1 MKINLLKRLSTPAF
15 FVGGQRAGIFLALII
30 LANVFTIYFVTQERY
45 VYYWDWAG
53 YWLKYID
60 LSTSLTQQP
69 GNTLDAMID
78 SVRNDDYNPLPV
90 LPLVPFAWLFGTSRL
105 SYILAITNIALLPS
119 VFIIVLLAQRILSQQ
134 FSKPSFSSLILAG
147 TSVLMLHPLWV
158 PVLRGMPD
166 VLGILVIGSILLLHF
181 AKPLAEQKLSH
192 LVTTGLLLCLLVL
205 LRRWYAFWVV
215 SFFPALAVAQ
225 CLDIYQQHGV
235 IWRQYLITIRNAVI
249 IGLTFSIALF
259 TIATPLILRI
269 LHTDYADI
277 YSAYKSSN
285 SLLESAE
292 KLIPYFGWSVIICG
306 LSGLVWLA
314 VRKDTRVVGSFLII
328 QLFIVFGLFLRTQ
341 DFGMQHYYLLIPCLS
356 LGIAVMITGLWT
368 QISNGLWRLV
378 SVGFVFAMLITNFT
392 TAFIP
397 KASNVSNILGSFVP
411 QARFYPLIRHD
422 LDELGHLLTHLD
434 KLEAKQQGDIYVLAS
449 SFTLNSQILDV
460 SCRFGTQQWNF
471 CNHILN
477 TNDVDKR
484 DGFPR
489 QFLHAHYLIVAS
501 PTQYHLRAEDQRVVG
516 VLLREVMEKHGIG
529 VSFQRLPEEFR
540 LDNEITVWIYEKVK
554 PFEKAD
560 LDMLANEFVE
570 YYPHR
575 QHIFNTIDEK

>member
-1 MKINLLKRLSTPAF
+1 MKINSF
-15 FVGGQRAGIFLALII
+15 FGGSQQTIGVAGIFLVFII
-30 LANVFTIYFVTQERY
+30 FANLFAFYFVTQEQY

-60 LSTSLTQQP
+60 LSTSLAHQP
-69 GNTLDAMID
+69 VNTLDALLD

-90 LPLVPFAWLFGTSRL
+90 FPLVPFAWLFGTSRL
-105 SYILAITNIALLPS
+105 TYILAITNIALLPS
-119 VFIIVLLAQRILSQQ
+119 AFIIALLAQRVLALQCSR
-134 FSKPSFSSLILAG
+134 PSLILAG
-147 TSVLMLHPLWV
+147 ISILMLHALWV

-166 VLGILVIGSILLLHF
+166 VLGILVIGNILLLLF
-181 AKPLAEQKLSH
+181 AKPLAEQKLRH
-192 LVTTGLLLCLLVL
+192 LVTMGLLLCLLVL

-225 CLDIYQQHGV
+225 CLDIYQQHGGV
-235 IWRQYLITIRNAVI
+235 WRQYINTIRNIII

-292 KLIPYFGWSVIICG
+292 KFIPYFGWSVIICG
-306 LSGLVWLA
+306 LSGLIWLA

-341 DFGMQHYYLLIPCLS
+341 DFGMQHYYLLMPAIA
-356 LGIAVMITGLWT
+356 LGIAVMLTGFWT
-368 QISNGLWRLV
+368 QISNKRWRLV
-378 SVGFVFAMLITNFT
+378 SVGFVFAMLITNST

-397 KASNVSNILGSFVP
+397 KADNMSNIFGSLVP
-411 QARFYPLIRHD
+411 QARFYPFIRHD
-422 LDELGHLLTHLD
+422 LDELTRLLSHLG
-434 KLEAKQQGDIYVLAS
+434 KLEARQQGDIYVLAS

-460 SCRFGTQQWNF
+460 ACRFGAQQRDF
-471 CNHILN
+471 CARILN

-489 QFLHAHYLIVAS
+489 QFLHAHYLLVAS

-516 VLLREVMEKHGIG
+516 VLVREVMEKHGIG
-529 VSFQRLPEEFR
+529 ASFQRLPEEFK
-540 LDNEITVWIYEKVK
+540 LDNEITVWVYEKVK

-560 LDMLANEFVE
+560 LDMLANEFAE

-575 QHIFNTIDEK
+575 QHIFNIIDEK